1 MADIILYDENKNG
14 HTGADAIN
22 NLYSNAPDSPDKNIL
37 TLENINNKLISTMN
51 AMQYS
56 YTAVNSALD
65 WNEAKDG
72 ITYGFNALKSY
83 FDNIGYIITA
93 LKNNMTNFYN

>member
-1 MADIILYDENKNG
+1 MVDIVLYDENKNG

-22 NLYSNAPDSPDKNIL
+22 NLYSDAPDSPRENIL
-37 TLENINNKLISTMN
+37 RLEDIYNELISVMD

-56 YTAVNSALD
+56 HTAVNSALD

-83 FDNIGYIITA
+83 FDNIRYIITA
-93 LKNNMTNFYN
+93 LKDYMTDFYN